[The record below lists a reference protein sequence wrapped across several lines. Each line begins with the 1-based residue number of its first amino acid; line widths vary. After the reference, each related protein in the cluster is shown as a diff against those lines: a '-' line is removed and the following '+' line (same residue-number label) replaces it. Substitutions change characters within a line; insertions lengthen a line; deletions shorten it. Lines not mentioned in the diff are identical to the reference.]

1 MGRVIRAQRKG
12 AGSMFKSHTH
22 HRKGP
27 GRFRSLDFG
36 ERNGYFKGHQRHRP
50 QPGPWLPSPGSP
62 SATHSGSSTRRS
74 CLFPKAPLFVTLRTM
89 WVTVGSWLGLLV
101 IMPLL
106 LVIRLITLIT
116 IPRGMQ
122 LGLVIFPYGPFGWRG
137 EKGEEGS
144 VNSGD
149 EAFSGDDLPT
159 PATC

>member
-1 MGRVIRAQRKG
+1 MGGVIRAQRKG

-36 ERNGYFKGHQRHRP
+36 ERNGYLKGVINDIVHN
-50 QPGPWLPSPGSP
+50 PGRGSP
-62 SATHSGSSTRRS
+62 RPGH
-74 CLFPKAPLFVTLRTM
+74 LPPPIPVQAPEGAVSHGGGHVHGPVCVL
-89 WVTVGSWLGLLV
+89 WEEGQPNGLLV

-122 LGLVIFPYGPFGWRG
+122 LGLVIFPYGLFGWRG